1 MKLFIAFAC
10 FIGVIYAKITY
21 VDVTI
26 SSSSNPWDVKPFS
39 FSDNKPVG
47 VNRFA
52 IDHTKEKQNIIGYG
66 VALTQA
72 SSSVLQKL
80 PQDQQELV
88 FEKMFGESE
97 NNYNF
102 ARTHVSS
109 CDFSTQNYAYNEV
122 DGDFELNSWDFSMED
137 KYIVPMIK
145 KAQEYQKDLKLFAS
159 PWSPPAWMKSNNAM
173 DSSLNG
179 CFKSDKH
186 MDTFSKYFSKY
197 LSSYEERNIKFWGIT
212 AMNEPTKAHRWD
224 SCWLEPLDYV
234 KYLNSLI
241 PTIKND
247 HPNVKVMVY
256 DHNRDRLI
264 EYVETIVADKI
275 WSSIDG
281 IAFHWYEND
290 NYTINQIVNE
300 KIDGKLYL
308 NSEGC
313 NCPGVSLN
321 DWSRGVKY
329 AMDIAHDFNVGV
341 MGWVDWNIL
350 LDHRGGPNHLNNFCD
365 APLIV
370 EEGEVHIQPNYYAMR
385 HFSKHLPMN
394 SNIFDVKSPN
404 ISAVVVTAGISSQD
418 NKISVIA
425 VNSSLRK
432 QNISLFDENLGKYLN
447 YSLPPNSIVS
457 FRYSIQQN

>member
-1 MKLFIAFAC
+1 MKYYAVFLSLLGIIC
-10 FIGVIYAKITY
+10 AKIIY
-21 VDVTI
+21 VDII
-26 SSSSNPWDVKPFS
+26 SSSSENSWEIRPYS
-39 FSDNKPVG
+39 FSNKNPTSDNIFKL
-47 VNRFA
+47 
-52 IDHTKEKQNIIGYG
+52 DYTKIKQNIMGYG

-72 SSSVLQKL
+72 SSSVLQTL
-80 PQDQQELV
+80 SEDQQNYV
-88 FEKMFGESE
+88 FEKIFGESE

-256 DHNRDRLI
+256 DHNRNRLI
-264 EYVETIVADKI
+264 EYVEAIQGNNI
-275 WSSIDG
+275 WSQIDG
-281 IAFHWYEND
+281 VAFHWYSNFD
-290 NYTINQIVNE
+290 YTINE
-300 KIDGKLYL
+300 KVSEMVGSKFFF

-313 NCPGVSLN
+313 NCPGVSWN
-321 DWSRGVKY
+321 NWNRGTSY
-329 AMDIAHDFNVGV
+329 AMDIANDLNTGA

-350 LDHRGGPNHLNNFCD
+350 LNSDGGPNHVNNNCD
-365 APLIV
+365 APLIAKDNK
-370 EEGEVHIQPNYYAMR
+370 VHIQPNYYAMR
-385 HFSKHLPMN
+385 HFSRHLPVD
-394 SNIFDVKSPN
+394 SSIIDVQSPSTSP
-404 ISAVVVTAGISSQD
+404 IAVTAGISGKD
-418 NKISVIA
+418 GRISVIA
-425 VNSSLRK
+425 ANSASSSQIL
-432 QNISLFDENLGKYLN
+432 SLFDKNLNKYLN
-447 YSLPPNSIVS
+447 YEIPGYSIIS
-457 FRYSIQQN
+457 FRYSV